1 MDSLYESLRWRY
13 PSFTR
18 GLSGQ
23 SSLLRIISSFKNEAR
38 KIDLLYTYTATGFS
52 SNNNLRSKNKN
63 FSNSGIIKFNNLLE

>member
-38 KIDLLYTYTATGFS
+38 KIGKLIYYIPIPQQGSLQ
-52 SNNNLRSKNKN
+52 
-63 FSNSGIIKFNNLLE
+63 IIILDRRIKIFLIQV